1 MKKIYTFAI
10 FIISLIL
17 GKLCFQNNE
26 FLKQAKYSMQTLNSS
41 LFSCAFSQI
50 TVTTTTNL
58 FLSSSEIQGFFVKLK
73 QDPRNVT
80 KQDQNAMILLDFIR
94 SFDEF
99 RISLSLHLHFHSYHQ
114 KHCFALFMCLLI
126 CKEIHLIDRIKRKVI
141 VATPAFGSSFG
152 DFNFKMKIYITFF
165 NLISYLCLRKI
176 FSSLHYAWMCPK
188 MLLEAKTTN
197 IWTKL

>member
-26 FLKQAKYSMQTLNSS
+26 FLKQAKYSMQTLHSS

-99 RISLSLHLHFHSYHQ
+99 RISLSS
-114 KHCFALFMCLLI
+114 
-126 CKEIHLIDRIKRKVI
+126 
-141 VATPAFGSSFG
+141 
-152 DFNFKMKIYITFF
+152 
-165 NLISYLCLRKI
+165 
-176 FSSLHYAWMCPK
+176 SSLP
-188 MLLEAKTTN
+188 
-197 IWTKL
+197 